1 MKKLMMFSVI
11 ACLLISNA
19 ICQEQIE
26 GRLLPCTIIEGDTIP
41 YYTARPHVII
51 GFRKNCSKKEQKRYT
66 KLVRN
71 VMKVYP
77 YARLS
82 AEKLHEYDEM
92 LALIPNKNDQQIAMK
107 GVEKQLRKEF
117 QKEIEKLTFSQG
129 IILIKLVDRETG
141 KTSYKIINDLRGRM
155 RAFACQAIAK
165 LFKYDLKT
173 QYDPNGTDK
182 EIEKIVRLIEDDAV

>member
-1 MKKLMMFSVI
+1 
-11 ACLLISNA
+11 
-19 ICQEQIE
+19 
-26 GRLLPCTIIEGDTIP
+26 
-41 YYTARPHVII
+41 
-51 GFRKNCSKKEQKRYT
+51 
-66 KLVRN
+66 
-71 VMKVYP
+71 
-77 YARLS
+77 
-82 AEKLHEYDEM
+82 M
-92 LALIPNKNDQQIAMK
+92 LALIPKKHDQQIAMK

-117 QKEIEKLTFSQG
+117 QKEIENLTFSQG

-182 EIEKIVRLIEDDAV
+182 EIEKIVRLIVDDAV